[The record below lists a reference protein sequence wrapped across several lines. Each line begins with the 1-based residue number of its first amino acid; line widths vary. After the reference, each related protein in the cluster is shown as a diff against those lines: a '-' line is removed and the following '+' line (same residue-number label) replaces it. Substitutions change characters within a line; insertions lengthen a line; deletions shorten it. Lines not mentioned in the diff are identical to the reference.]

1 MSNRAIPLNIK
12 NVNSSGMSLKWHN
25 KWAAVLL
32 VLFMSATWLTAMVV
46 RENTL
51 HPIILSEAMLSDLEA
66 LGPWAFLLDGLFL
79 FLVFVWLRRRKAT
92 KMDNKWESSFPLE

>member
-1 MSNRAIPLNIK
+1 MSNRTIPLNIK
-12 NVNSSGMSLKWHN
+12 NVNSSVMALKWHS
-25 KWAAVLL
+25 KWAAALL

-51 HPIILSEAMLSDLEA
+51 NPVVLSDAMIGDLEA

-79 FLVFVWLRRRKAT
+79 LLLFVWLRRRKAT
-92 KMDNKWESSFPLE
+92 KSDNMWESSFRLE